1 MCVQIYKF
9 NIPQIVFERTF
20 RLENQ
25 AKNKKTKQ
33 NNVEIKIKPI
43 SKQTGDIVARCVE
56 PKQNLKAK
64 KSERECFGK
73 KWFVSSAA
81 TVARI
86 NTRLRFY

>member
-25 AKNKKTKQ
+25 AKNKNKKTKQ
-33 NNVEIKIKPI
+33 NNVEIKIKAI

-56 PKQNLKAK
+56 PKQNLKARK
-64 KSERECFGK
+64 KSERERKCFGK
-73 KWFVSSAA
+73 
-81 TVARI
+81 
-86 NTRLRFY
+86 NGLCHQQRLLPA